1 MKQQNY
7 RILGDND
14 ADYCLIQAVDEH
26 DEQLLEK
33 EFDAIRQRCN
43 DKKVMLAAFLVDNW
57 FHDLSPWKAPAVFG
71 KTNFGDGAT
80 NTLNFVVNTFILHL
94 TNNVLAKPTETQ
106 FIIGGYSLA
115 GLFALWTVTQ
125 TKHFKACAAAS
136 PSVWFP
142 NWTTYAS
149 TCHFHADTIYLSLG
163 NKETKAKNQL
173 LAHVGE
179 DTESLI
185 HILENKKT
193 TFEWNEGNHFA
204 ETDVRTAKAFAW
216 CINQLETNL
225 PKTI

>member
-1 MKQQNY
+1 
-7 RILGDND
+7 
-14 ADYCLIQAVDEH
+14 
-26 DEQLLEK
+26 
-33 EFDAIRQRCN
+33 
-43 DKKVMLAAFLVDNW
+43 MLAAFLVDNW

-71 KTNFGDGAT
+71 KTNFGNGAT
-80 NTLNFVVNTFILHL
+80 NTLNFVVNTFIPHL
-94 TNNVLAKPTETQ
+94 TNNVLTKPTETQ

-115 GLFALWTVTQ
+115 GLFALWAVTQ

-163 NKETKAKNQL
+163 NKETKARNQL

-179 DTESLI
+179 DMESLM